1 MRQLMRRATVLAVAA
16 LPLAA
21 TSLLALPTTAH
32 AETKHVSCGDEVT
45 AEPGDKVI
53 GTLTEEADGPLKFD
67 LGTVEEST
75 TNLVGTASDLVTGLL
90 GSLAD
95 VACEV
100 TVHVADTAEK
110 VPGVDESTSN
120 AVKDGAKQLDKSA
133 HDAAGT
139 ADKLTS
145 RDKSEAD
152 ESDSDGAA
160 DDDSDDQQH
169 TSADDGSSEQS
180 SSSEHTG
187 DADNSDTDDS
197 DDNSHAIASPASP
210 ASGNG
215 VPLQPAFLPSH
226 FDSDAAPM
234 RDYGGIPHAVA
245 GEFSPAPGVRAGKSV
260 EDYAPRFD
268 LLGAPDESDNTN
280 GSKNTADA
288 GGGSGKPHAS
298 ADDPDSTVTKAGQ
311 AETMRAGVGQSSNPA
326 SVPVLLAVV
335 VLAMSTA
342 GLVRTWVLRRV

>member
-1 MRQLMRRATVLAVAA
+1 MRQLMRRVTVLAVAA

-45 AEPGDKVI
+45 AEPGDKII
-53 GTLTEEADGPLKFD
+53 GTLTEEADSPLKFE

-75 TNLVGTASDLVTGLL
+75 TSLVGTASDLVTGLL
-90 GSLAD
+90 GSVAD

-120 AVKDGAKQLDKSA
+120 AVKDRAKQLDKSA

-145 RDKSEAD
+145 RDKS
-152 ESDSDGAA
+152 DSDGAA
-160 DDDSDDQQH
+160 DDDSDDQRH
-169 TSADDGSSEQS
+169 TSADDGSSERS
-180 SSSEHTG
+180 SSSEDTG
-187 DADNSDTDDS
+187 DVDDS
-197 DDNSHAIASPASP
+197 DDNSHAIASAASP
-210 ASGNG
+210 ASSSG

-234 RDYGGIPHAVA
+234 RDYGGIPYAVA

-260 EDYAPRFD
+260 EDYAPQFD
-268 LLGAPDESDNTN
+268 ILGGPDESNTGN
-280 GSKNTADA
+280 RSKNTADG
-288 GGGSGKPHAS
+288 GGGSDKPHTS
-298 ADDPDSTVTKAGQ
+298 ADDPDSTVTKAGR
-311 AETMRAGVGQSSNPA
+311 AETIRAGAGESSNPA